1 MIIDQIV
8 FTFISIWSLGFIFIL
23 ITQKGKHQ
31 STKSSYPIKSSTS
44 PLVKIP
50 DKCELIQLQL
60 VARHGT
66 RNPTFGDIKKF
77 DSLVEKLTNTQQNWS
92 HPYHYSQAGLL
103 VAKGEEELYLLG
115 KRSRSRYK
123 KFWQNI
129 TYDPNIIKFQSS
141 SVARTGQSG
150 IAYSLGLFTGY
161 GTLSLLKLQPIY
173 VSFLPRELDTELS
186 MHRSCPKWVSTL
198 NKSKNKHKLEQEKNY
213 LNFNV
218 TSISKHLSRKLNI
231 QPPLEP
237 KYLEHIYR
245 ICGYDISLFDRS
257 GKNINNGD
265 GDGNGS
271 RWCNLL
277 RNDDVLSLEYFNDI
291 GYYFL
296 YSYGNQLNTRLA
308 CRFFT
313 GLVNEVE
320 NLAFNKSKTKAVLRF
335 AHAETILFIIT
346 MLDLYKDGFSLN
358 FNLTSDQVSLRKF
371 KTSKIAP
378 FGSNIYFEIYQSY
391 PNQK

>member
-1 MIIDQIV
+1 
-8 FTFISIWSLGFIFIL
+8 
-23 ITQKGKHQ
+23 KHQ

-245 ICGYDISLFDRS
+245 ICGYDISLFDR
-257 GKNINNGD
+257 K
-265 GDGNGS
+265 
-271 RWCNLL
+271 
-277 RNDDVLSLEYFNDI
+277 YFNDI

-346 MLDLYKDGFSLN
+346 MLVRKEII
-358 FNLTSDQVSLRKF
+358 NLS
-371 KTSKIAP
+371 
-378 FGSNIYFEIYQSY
+378 
-391 PNQK
+391 